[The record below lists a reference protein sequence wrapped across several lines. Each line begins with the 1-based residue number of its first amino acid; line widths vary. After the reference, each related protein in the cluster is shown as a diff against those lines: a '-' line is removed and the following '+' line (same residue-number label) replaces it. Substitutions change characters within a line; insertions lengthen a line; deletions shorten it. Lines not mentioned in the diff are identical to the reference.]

1 MSKLRYGVIM
11 RLNDKIDKKHNYD
24 QVSNFLTFKV
34 EIDIRR
40 HNYDIE
46 IQNWDTE
53 SLQNNESELW
63 TIMGKKN
70 MM

>member
-1 MSKLRYGVIM
+1 MIKLTKNIIMTKSVIFW
-11 RLNDKIDKKHNYD
+11 L
-24 QVSNFLTFKV
+24 FKV

-63 TIMGKKN
+63 TIMGKKKYDVKSRN
-70 MM
+70 KIKNV